1 MLLSKFNL
9 AHRMN
14 AIKTFNL
21 DVHCRWNHSSNSNAV
36 TAELKVLS
44 HLEILSVLF
53 CEKKRA
59 KVTYNTTGSMYS
71 AVRVYHMTI
80 NRVHPTQFSMV
91 LKVN

>member
-1 MLLSKFNL
+1 MV
-9 AHRMN
+9 
-14 AIKTFNL
+14 IKTFNL

-59 KVTYNTTGSMYS
+59 KVTYNTTLTGSMYS
-71 AVRVYHMTI
+71 AVSVIT
-80 NRVHPTQFSMV
+80 RVHPTQLVHLVHF
-91 LKVN
+91 LHGT